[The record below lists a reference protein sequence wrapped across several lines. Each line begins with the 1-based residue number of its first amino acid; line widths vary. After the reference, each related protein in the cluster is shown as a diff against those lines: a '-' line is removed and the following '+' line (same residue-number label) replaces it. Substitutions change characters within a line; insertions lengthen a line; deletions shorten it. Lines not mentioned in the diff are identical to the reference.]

1 MLLFLG
7 GAARTGKGI
16 IAHRLLREQ
25 HIPYLSLDVLKMSLT
40 RGMPAVG
47 ITPDA
52 GARVVAEQLW
62 PLVRE
67 MTPNLIGEGVPY
79 LIEGEVL
86 PYQVAELRER
96 NPGRVAACFL
106 GYAHISPTQKLAEI
120 RQIGGSR
127 NDWPAELTDAAL
139 LAIIE
144 REIGFSL
151 YLWEECRI
159 HDFPYFDTSLSFAET
174 LERVVV
180 EMTVLVNTNNGGLL

>member
-1 MLLFLG
+1 MLVFVG

-25 HIPYLSLDVLKMSLT
+25 HIPYLSLDVLKMGLT
-40 RGMPAVG
+40 RGMPALG

-86 PYQVAELRER
+86 PYQVAELREG
-96 NPGRVAACFL
+96 NPDRVAACFL
-106 GYAHISPTQKLAEI
+106 GYASISPSRKLAEI

-127 NDWPAELTDAAL
+127 NDWPAELTDEAL

-144 REIGFSL
+144 REIAFSR
-151 YLWEECRI
+151 YLQAECSA
-159 HDFPYFDTSLSFAET
+159 HQFAYFDTSVDFSRSHAQAIDFISNIYAT
-174 LERVVV
+174 IPR
-180 EMTVLVNTNNGGLL
+180 